1 RGPGDR
7 PQLRKRGHQGGLPPG
22 GEAPGLARGTA
33 TGSCGDECP
42 PARACGAVLLLDF
55 VPATARIRLDTAPPL
70 HEKRGAAPEP
80 TGSRRRRGR
89 EAPAAKSR
97 RRPSPTGR
105 RPGDIRRRGLPAA
118 ASPV

>member
-1 RGPGDR
+1 

-42 PARACGAVLLLDF
+42 PAHPCGAGLLLDF

-80 TGSRRRRGR
+80 TGSAATWPESSWLCLGLKAFALTGEGR
-89 EAPAAKSR
+89 
-97 RRPSPTGR
+97 
-105 RPGDIRRRGLPAA
+105 
-118 ASPV
+118 